1 MNHRIRTC
9 AGVLLLASAV
19 IGAQAPD
26 RFAQWMAAVAAH
38 EPGNPSK
45 SAVDIAVWTG
55 VELDTVIAEAK
66 QYARSLPDSR
76 IDEANDLLLR
86 GAALHADIAKLI
98 PDEIVRRSPRQ
109 EAIFIVR
116 DGREQGKRFV
126 SIHWELGR
134 SLLDAV
140 TPDPAAHPGV
150 RQWYRDTSMDLIRI
164 RALTEAAVQLP
175 IARRMFPADPVV
187 LYASGLLHERFA
199 SPPLQTAADA
209 IMVDSRG
216 AAAVDSARAELTRA
230 ERFFRDLLVVQPDH
244 LDARVRHGRVLGQ
257 LGRHGPGADEL
268 RHAIANGAS
277 GALLYLAELFLGRE
291 EEALGDNDL
300 ARSAFEKAA
309 ALYPRAQSPH
319 LALSHLSRR
328 AGDHGRAQREL
339 AVLGQLPRDELQRSD
354 PWWTYYEI
362 R

>member
-9 AGVLLLASAV
+9 TGVLLLASAV
-19 IGAQAPD
+19 IQAQAPD

-38 EPGNPSK
+38 EPGNPGK
-45 SAVDIAVWTG
+45 DALDIAVWTG
-55 VELDTVIAEAK
+55 AELDAVIAQAK

-76 IDEANDLLLR
+76 IEEANDLLVR
-86 GAALHADIAKLI
+86 GAGLHADIAELI
-98 PDEIVRRSPRQ
+98 PEEIVRRSPRQ

-116 DGREQGKRFV
+116 DGREQGRRFV

-134 SLLDAV
+134 TLLEAV

-150 RQWYRDTSMDLIRI
+150 RQWYRETSMDLIRI
-164 RALTEAAVQLP
+164 RALTEAAVHLP
-175 IARRMFPADPVV
+175 IARRLFPADPVV

-216 AAAVDSARAELTRA
+216 SAAVDSARAELTRA
-230 ERFFRDLLVVQPDH
+230 ERFFRDMLIVQPDH
-244 LDARVRHGRVLGQ
+244 LDARVRHGRVMGQ
-257 LGRHGPGADEL
+257 LGRHAPGAEEL
-268 RHAIANGAS
+268 RRAIANGAS

-291 EEALGDNDL
+291 EEALGDDDL
-300 ARSAFEKAA
+300 ARAAFEKAA

-328 AGDHGRAQREL
+328 AGDRERAQREL
-339 AVLGQLPRDELQRSD
+339 AVLAALPPDEVQRND
-354 PWWTYYEI
+354 PWWNYYEV